1 MFDGKLETFVKVA
14 ADGSFT
20 KAAEGLYITPT
31 AVMKQIN
38 ALEVELAVT
47 LFERTNH
54 GLRLTTAGESF
65 LRDARYLLEY
75 ADRAVQ
81 KAREIDEG
89 ENRRSIRIGASVMT
103 PAKFILDV
111 WSKRYLSVLAVGV
124 HVNVAV

>member
-65 LRDARYLLEY
+65 SALT
-75 ADRAVQ
+75 
-81 KAREIDEG
+81 G
-89 ENRRSIRIGASVMT
+89 E
-103 PAKFILDV
+103 L
-111 WSKRYLSVLAVGV
+111 
-124 HVNVAV
+124 